1 VAVVVSVAAT
11 SLVAVLKVKAMAA
24 SSHARMTVV
33 LTTALKDVR
42 KTVSKAVKTIVLMH
56 LVATAS
62 SHVKARLAATLVRT
76 VALKAVV
83 VHLVAT
89 LAKAMAHH
97 VATSVPHVASKT
109 ARHAALMTVPQ
120 HVVHAPRLKQVAH
133 RLTSQAVQPVA
144 SRLVAVLMQK
154 NAHLSHAH
162 LVNEVPRLAG

>member
-1 VAVVVSVAAT
+1 MVSVAAT

-33 LTTALKDVR
+33 LTTALKVVR

-62 SHVKARLAATLVRT
+62 SHVKARLAATSVRT

-89 LAKAMAHH
+89 LAKAMAPH
-97 VATSVPHVASKT
+97 VATSVRLVASKT
-109 ARHAALMTVPQ
+109 AHHAALTTVPP
-120 HVVHAPRLKQVAH
+120 HAAHAPRLKQVAH
-133 RLTSQAVQPVA
+133 PLTNQAVQPVA
-144 SRLVAVLMQK
+144 SRLEAVLMRR
-154 NAHLSHAH
+154 NAHLSYAH
-162 LVNEVPRLAG
+162 LVN